1 MLAGPG
7 LPGNEVT
14 RQQAADGARAMG
26 ATEEQ
31 IATIVAQHRAL
42 TDAVRSDSGVDVLTR
57 AVQNL
62 VGAQYDG
69 LPAAQRTALGA
80 RADFIEKT
88 YRPHVGQLSTP
99 WMKFFM
105 TYDPAIALAGV
116 KAPVLAMFGQLD
128 TQVPPSLN
136 EPPVRQALSG
146 NSLATIK
153 VYPQA
158 NHLFQRAT
166 TGQVTEYGIL
176 EKAFV
181 PSLLPD
187 VSTWIL
193 SIARR

>member
-1 MLAGPG
+1 
-7 LPGNEVT
+7 
-14 RQQAADGARAMG
+14 MG

-69 LPAAQRTALGA
+69 LPAAQRAALGA

-105 TYDPAIALAGV
+105 TYDPAVALRSV
-116 KAPVLAMFGQLD
+116 KAPVLAIFGQLD
-128 TQVPPSLN
+128 TQVPPVLN
-136 EPPVRQALSG
+136 ELPVRQALSG
-146 NSLATIK
+146 NSLAAIK
-153 VYPQA
+153 MYPQA

-187 VSTWIL
+187 VSAWIL

>member
-1 MLAGPG
+1 M
-7 LPGNEVT
+7 
-14 RQQAADGARAMG
+14 
-26 ATEEQ
+26 
-31 IATIVAQHRAL
+31 
-42 TDAVRSDSGVDVLTR
+42 TDAVRTGADMEVMTR
-57 AVQNL
+57 TVQNL
-62 VGAQYDG
+62 IGAQYDG
-69 LPAAQRTALGA
+69 LPAAQRAALGA

-88 YRPHVGQLSTP
+88 YRPHVGQLTSP
-99 WMKFFM
+99 WMKFLM